1 MNIKKS
7 ILTLCL
13 VSTATL
19 ALTDVANAET
29 LRTKNFSITITRNCP
44 EGYVICDN
52 VEYFGKNL
60 NTGDSIRLNGKTIN
74 TTCGDGVTPCRF
86 LGYEFRNRN
95 YLYQVTA
102 DGRLL
107 VYQGKKII
115 LQEKG
120 TFTP

>member
-13 VSTATL
+13 VLIATL
-19 ALTDVANAET
+19 SLTDVASAET
-29 LRTKNFSITITRNCP
+29 LRTRNFSVTITRNCP
-44 EGYVICDN
+44 EGYVICNN

-60 NTGDSIRLNGKTIN
+60 NTGDSIRLNGKTIHA
-74 TTCGDGVTPCRF
+74 TCADGITPCRF

-102 DGRLL
+102 DGTLL
-107 VYQGKKII
+107 VYQGEKVI
-115 LQEKG
+115 LREKG
-120 TFTP
+120 TFTL